1 MRSRSLLTPCS
12 SSFISWSVTL
22 GVLSARRRQCTLSS
36 GTRYSRTSL
45 SGRPRARP
53 CLDVEGTASSRM
65 EPLRVLSC
73 NAAQADGER
82 KKTEKREGEGGLRI
96 MTTVFVQ
103 RREQHRLPWC
113 QFSNNLWKL
122 VAPFNYVDVLQRVCT
137 VQGAGRKLAVLLAC
151 SDLAA
156 WWGGVQSFIEGSSR
170 TLNLVMWF
178 IDCWVQQFWTN
189 NLPLTIKKKQFIS
202 KCINWKH
209 LNWFHQIVI

>member
-1 MRSRSLLTPCS
+1 MCSRSLLTPCS

-82 KKTEKREGEGGLRI
+82 KRTEKRRGGLRI

-103 RREQHRLPWC
+103 KREQHRLPRC
-113 QFSNNLWKL
+113 QFSNDLWKL

-137 VQGAGRKLAVLLAC
+137 VQKTSYPASVLRFGCLMRGCAKL
-151 SDLAA
+151 
-156 WWGGVQSFIEGSSR
+156 
-170 TLNLVMWF
+170 N
-178 IDCWVQQFWTN
+178 
-189 NLPLTIKKKQFIS
+189 
-202 KCINWKH
+202 
-209 LNWFHQIVI
+209 